1 MKETLARKKKK
12 QREFG
17 ETKKGESQRKKKKQK
32 LNEDV

>member
-1 MKETLARKKKK
+1 MKETLARKKKKK

-17 ETKKGESQRKKKKQK
+17 ETKKGESQRKKQK